1 MTIYKSHKILN
12 ARNTAARFRKMGYN
26 VSIHKFKKGY
36 AIYVKKKIKN
46 VPLVFSVWFPNN

>member
-26 VSIHKFKKGY
+26 VSIHKLKKGY
-36 AIYVKKKIKN
+36 AVYVKRNKKCS
-46 VPLVFSVWFPNN
+46 LVFSVWFPNN